1 MSLIASVNSVERSVA
16 RLLPYSLVALGLRL
30 ALGIPFWFSGLTK
43 WVGFLRLSDT
53 PILLFQNEF
62 KLHILGKA
70 YDYPYPVAVAWGSSI
85 AEIVFPILLALGLGT
100 RLAAFGLLVM
110 TALIQLTVP
119 SGWPIH
125 ATWAAMAAG
134 VILLGPGRISVDGML
149 DRA

>member
-1 MSLIASVNSVERSVA
+1 MSIASSINSVERTVA
-16 RLLPYSLVALGLRL
+16 RLLPYSIAALALRL
-30 ALGIPFWFSGLTK
+30 ALAIPFWFSGLTK
-43 WVGFLRLSDT
+43 WDGFLKLSDT
-53 PILLFQNEF
+53 PVLLFTNEF

-70 YDYPYPVAVAWGSSI
+70 YDYPFPVAVAWGSSI

-100 RLAAFGLLVM
+100 RLAGFGLLLM
-110 TALIQLTVP
+110 TGLIQLTVP

-149 DRA
+149 GRA